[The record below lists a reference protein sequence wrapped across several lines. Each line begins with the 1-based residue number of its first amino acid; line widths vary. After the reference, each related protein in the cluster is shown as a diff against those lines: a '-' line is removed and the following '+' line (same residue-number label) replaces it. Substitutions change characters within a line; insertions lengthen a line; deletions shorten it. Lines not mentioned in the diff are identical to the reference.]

1 MGYLL
6 RVSINQ
12 STKGVPIM
20 TIYQENGFESRKE
33 YLLDLADNMGL
44 DPSIVFALAD
54 MLGSNEDF
62 DGLVTSLEDY
72 AVGC

>member
-6 RVSINQ
+6 VGINQ
-12 STKGVPIM
+12 STLSEKIM
-20 TIYQENGFESRKE
+20 TIYQENGFETRKE
-33 YLLDLADNMGL
+33 YLLDLADNMGM
-44 DPSIVFALAD
+44 DASIVFALAD
-54 MLGSNEDF
+54 MLGSSEDF